1 MLAAL
6 DIPVALCGGFGGET
20 GAVVR
25 LLIEQS
31 PIEVHA
37 VDVDAGNVAYVHDR
51 RTGSREAIAEMTVPA
66 LSRHDVDALYGV
78 ALTQALEGRV
88 CVLAG
93 APEHVVPADTYERLA
108 RDIRTNGKT
117 VVADLSGAQ
126 LRAALRG
133 GLDVLKV
140 SHDELVEDG
149 WSRSERL
156 DDLLAAVDDLG
167 AHGSETVV
175 LSRAE
180 EPAIARL
187 GAATLEV
194 TAPHLTPIETRGTGD
209 SMTAGIAAGIARGL
223 AIAEAVKLGTAA
235 GAMNVTRHGLA
246 SGDRRSIELL
256 AKHIELRPLRART
269 DADVEP
275 APTASPDEL
284 AARARP
290 RS

>member
-1 MLAAL
+1 
-6 DIPVALCGGFGGET
+6 
-20 GAVVR
+20 
-25 LLIEQS
+25 
-31 PIEVHA
+31 
-37 VDVDAGNVAYVHDR
+37 
-51 RTGSREAIAEMTVPA
+51 
-66 LSRHDVDALYGV
+66 
-78 ALTQALEGRV
+78 LEGRV